1 MPQIFQKR
9 TQLKPSYALHNLPI
23 RIQNN
28 GKIIALAIL
37 GVIALASGIVVLG
50 LMRFQS
56 IPYELKIDGRSV
68 EKFKM
73 PRISRRTFSLPNGRD
88 AILVSR
94 GWSTTK
100 LTAKPNYRLRR
111 RDGGWEIHHRDQ
123 ADETHFITLKRGW
136 GVSTARRNAFGGDD
150 AF

>member
-9 TQLKPSYALHNLPI
+9 IQLKPSFALHSLPI
-23 RIQNN
+23 KIQNN

-37 GVIALASGIVVLG
+37 GVIAIISGISVLG

-73 PRISRRTFSLPNGRD
+73 PRISRRTFSLPNGEE
-88 AILVSR
+88 AIRVSR
-94 GWSTTK
+94 GWNSTR
-100 LTAKPNYRLRR
+100 LEGLPNYRLRR
-111 RDGGWEIHHRDQ
+111 REGGWELR
-123 ADETHFITLKRGW
+123 AE
-136 GVSTARRNAFGGDD
+136 
-150 AF
+150 